1 LLDWTAEQ
9 DRLVRR
15 RRDEPSAELL
25 ETLARIRELSSFIM
39 GMDAKLDVIIG
50 LLDNDDAE
58 EEEDGNRAD
67 S

>member
-1 LLDWTAEQ
+1 M
-9 DRLVRR
+9 RR
-15 RRDEPSAELL
+15 RRDEPPESLL

-39 GMDAKLDVIIG
+39 GMDAKLDMIIG